1 MASYDLDRFV
11 EAQEKFYGV
20 ALSEIKNGRKR
31 SHWMW
36 FIFPEI
42 AGLSYSTTSKLYA
55 IKNIDEAAAYLQH
68 PILGIRLVTIS
79 QQLLKLENN
88 NAHSVFGSPDDIKLQ
103 SSMTLFSSV
112 HDSDTVFG
120 LVLEKFFKGV
130 KDSNTLAILTDNKNF
145 QAACERG
152 QIN

>member
-1 MASYDLDRFV
+1 MMASYDLERFV

-20 ALSEIKNGRKR
+20 ALSEIRNGRKR

-36 FIFPEI
+36 FIFPQI
-42 AGLSYSTTSKLYA
+42 TGLGHSAISKLYA

-130 KDSNTLAILTDNKNF
+130 KDPNTLAILNS
-145 QAACERG
+145 Q
-152 QIN
+152 